1 MIKEIGVI
9 VLIGIFN
16 GTMLS
21 SLLILFMDIKML
33 QNEIKFQKRLYCDLI
48 ASHKESSLILAEEID
63 ALRKDTKE
71 ELARW
76 IY

>member
-9 VLIGIFN
+9 VLVGIFN

-33 QNEIKFQKRLYCDLI
+33 QNEFKLLEKLHYDLI
-48 ASHKESSLILAEEID
+48 ANHKESSLVLAKEID